1 MFHLKNVGVG
11 LAPTRL
17 NVGLALTQLKVRIG
31 LALTQLQEGYI
42 WKPAGL
48 SNYQHC

>member
-1 MFHLKNVGVG
+1 MFHLINVGV
-11 LAPTRL
+11 
-17 NVGLALTQLKVRIG
+17 G

-48 SNYQHC
+48 STYHSCQLC